1 MDGVRHTHA
10 QRAAMNGWT
19 FFSWIFQQVIPPVIS
34 SVQAIISAL
43 SAYCAPVLLAAIG
56 AYLAGR
62 LIMLAYA
69 PTQEPIGVFMKTLTK
84 CAIAY
89 WIVASAA
96 TYNQYLGTLL
106 LTTLPT
112 EITRV
117 VSGASGGKLASLQG
131 QVFDDIWGKAWS
143 AGLAVYRNIPS
154 YSFKGL
160 GLELVVVLF
169 WFVGLI
175 CIAIGFMVFLVAQFA
190 LALLVAVGI
199 LFAALFPFTA
209 SRAYFDRWLSACLSM
224 ILLQV
229 FIVAILTILT
239 SAESAV
245 IAQLA
250 THNGT
255 FTSGD
260 EIAQI
265 QILFGGLLLFIVAG
279 VAAYRLP
286 GLAEAV
292 GGGVVVDVAGFG
304 GAAYA
309 AAAGAAGML
318 GGLAIGGTSA
328 VVSAGSRSVGAID
341 SMSPTGP
348 SLSG

>member
-1 MDGVRHTHA
+1 
-10 QRAAMNGWT
+10 MNGWT
-19 FFSWIFQQVIPPVIS
+19 FFSWIFQQIIPPVIS

-43 SAYCAPVLLAAIG
+43 SAYVAPVLLVAIG

-62 LIMLAYA
+62 LIMLAYS
-69 PTQEPIGVFMKTLTK
+69 PTQEPIGVFMKTLMK

-117 VSGASGGKLASLQG
+117 VSGASGGNLTTLQG

-160 GLELVVVLF
+160 ALGMFIAMVYWPVA
-169 WFVGLI
+169 LI
-175 CIAIGFMVFLVAQFA
+175 CISIGFMVFVVAQFA

-209 SRAYFDRWLSACLSM
+209 SRAYFDRWLSACLTM

-229 FIVAILTILT
+229 FIVAVLTILT
-239 SAESAV
+239 AAESAV

-250 THNGT
+250 MHNGT

-260 EIAQI
+260 EIAQL

-279 VAAYRLP
+279 IAAYRLP

-292 GGGVVVDVAGFG
+292 GGGVVVDVAAFG
-304 GAAYA
+304 GAAYVA
-309 AAAGAAGML
+309 GASAAGLLSGA
-318 GGLAIGGTSA
+318 AIGATSA
-328 VVSAGSRSVGAID
+328 AVSSGSRSVSAIEG
-341 SMSPTGP
+341 MSPTGP

>member
-1 MDGVRHTHA
+1 MS
-10 QRAAMNGWT
+10 GWT
-19 FFSWIFQQVIPPVIS
+19 FFSWIFQQIIPPVVS

-43 SAYCAPVLLAAIG
+43 SAYVAPVLLVAIG

-62 LIMLAYA
+62 LIMLAYS
-69 PTQEPIGVFMKTLTK
+69 PTQEPIGVFMKTLMK

-117 VSGASGGKLASLQG
+117 VSGASGSNLTQLQG

-143 AGLAVYRNIPS
+143 AGLVVYRNIPS

-160 GLELVVVLF
+160 GLEIVVIIY

-175 CIAIGFMVFLVAQFA
+175 CIAIGFMVFIVAQFA

-199 LFAALFPFTA
+199 MFAALYPFSA
-209 SRAYFDRWLSACLSM
+209 SRAYFDRWLSACLTM

-229 FIVAILTILT
+229 FIVAVLTILT

-250 THNGT
+250 THNGS
-255 FTSGD
+255 FSSGD
-260 EIAQI
+260 EIAQV
-265 QILFGGLLLFIVAG
+265 QILFGGLLLFLVAG
-279 VAAYRLP
+279 IAAYRLP

-292 GGGVVVDVAGFG
+292 GGGVVVDVATFG
-304 GAAYA
+304 GAAYVA
-309 AAAGAAGML
+309 GASAAGLLSGAVAGGVGMAAAGA
-318 GGLAIGGTSA
+318 
-328 VVSAGSRSVGAID
+328 SRSVNAID
-341 SMSPTGP
+341 AMSPTGP

>member
-1 MDGVRHTHA
+1 
-10 QRAAMNGWT
+10 
-19 FFSWIFQQVIPPVIS
+19 
-34 SVQAIISAL
+34 
-43 SAYCAPVLLAAIG
+43 
-56 AYLAGR
+56 
-62 LIMLAYA
+62 
-69 PTQEPIGVFMKTLTK
+69 
-84 CAIAY
+84 
-89 WIVASAA
+89 
-96 TYNQYLGTLL
+96 
-106 LTTLPT
+106 
-112 EITRV
+112 
-117 VSGASGGKLASLQG
+117 
-131 QVFDDIWGKAWS
+131 
-143 AGLAVYRNIPS
+143 
-154 YSFKGL
+154 
-160 GLELVVVLF
+160 
-169 WFVGLI
+169 
-175 CIAIGFMVFLVAQFA
+175 MVFLVAQFA